1 MWLPDQVFKTVISST
16 PLISIDLVVRNNQNQ
31 VLLGKRLNAPAKGFW
46 FVPGGRVQ
54 KDETLD
60 DAFTRLI
67 KEELGTEVGIKRSE
81 ANFLGVYEH
90 FYEENVFDHNAT
102 THYVVLGYEIIIDL
116 SKLSKIPLKQHN
128 QYTWWSEL
136 DIQSI
141 EIIHEYV
148 KNYFSLSTKNNI
160 LTGAE

>member
-67 KEELGTEVGIKRSE
+67 KEELGTEVVVKRSE

-90 FYEENVFDHNAT
+90 FYEENVFDDTAT
-102 THYVVLGYEIIIDL
+102 THYIVLGYEIQLHQNQVISL
-116 SKLSKIPLKQHN
+116 PKIQHG
-128 QYTWWSEL
+128 
-136 DIQSI
+136 
-141 EIIHEYV
+141 EYV
-148 KNYFSLSTKNNI
+148 WISKNQIKIGDDIHHYTKNYFIN
-160 LTGAE
+160 